1 METVVLVAHIIV
13 CVVLIL
19 LIVLQAGKDTIGT
32 VFGGSSAGTVF
43 GASGAGT
50 LLTKLTAW
58 FAFFFFI
65 TGLSYTYVVSV
76 RPEKESVVIAIE
88 KEVVKETTPK
98 EQPKK

>member
-1 METVVLVAHIIV
+1 METVVLIAHVVV
-13 CVVLIL
+13 CVILIL

-32 VFGGSSAGTVF
+32 VFGGSSTGTVF

-58 FAFFFFI
+58 FAFFFFV
-65 TGLSYTYVVSV
+65 TALSYTYVVSV
-76 RPEKESVVIAIE
+76 RPEKDSVVISIE
-88 KEVVKETTPK
+88 KEVIQEEKQK